1 MNNRKFFILLLFSV
15 FLSFNSFSQEWELR
29 KDSDG
34 IKVFTRDVKGSSIQ
48 EFRGEVVAKSNLS
61 TILSVIDNIADY
73 PKWMYKCSYAE
84 RLKKVSESSGYS
96 YSVLQQSWPVTDRD
110 ACTFYN
116 VTQDSVTF
124 VVTIS
129 IKGVSTYIP
138 EKPDRVRMPKIKG
151 SWQLIPVSKG
161 VTKIVYQIHSE
172 AGGEVPASLVN
183 MFVTNTPYNNL
194 LNLKKIVESPLYPKK
209 VMEHVKE
216 L

>member
-1 MNNRKFFILLLFSV
+1 MNHRKFFILFLFSV
-15 FLSFNSFSQEWELR
+15 LSSFNAFSQDWKLK

-34 IKVFTRDVKGSSIQ
+34 IKVYTRDVKGSSIQ

-61 TILSVIDNIADY
+61 TILYVIDNIADY

-84 RLKKVSESSGYS
+84 RLKKINEASGYA
-96 YSVLQQSWPVTDRD
+96 YSVLDQSWPVTDRD
-110 ACTFYN
+110 ACTFYY
-116 VTQDSVTF
+116 VTQDSNSL
-124 VVTIS
+124 VVTIN
-129 IKGVSTYIP
+129 IKGVCNYIP
-138 EKPDRVRMPKIKG
+138 EKPDRVRMPSIKG

-172 AGGEVPASLVN
+172 AGGEVPAALVN
-183 MFVTNTPYNNL
+183 MFVTNTPYYNL

>member
-1 MNNRKFFILLLFSV
+1 MNNRKFFTLLLFLV
-15 FLSFNSFSQEWELR
+15 FFSFNAFSQEWELK

-34 IKVFTRDVKGSSIQ
+34 IKVFTRDIKGSPIQ

-61 TILSVIDNIADY
+61 TILSVIDNISDY
-73 PKWMYKCSYAE
+73 PKWMYKCIYAE
-84 RLKKVSESSGYS
+84 RLKKISESSGYA

-110 ACTFYN
+110 ACTFYT
-116 VTQDSVTF
+116 VTQDSITK

-129 IKGVSTYIP
+129 IKGVSNYIP
-138 EKPDRVRMPKIKG
+138 EKPDKVRMPSIKG
-151 SWQLIPVSKG
+151 SWRLIPVSKG
-161 VTKIVYQIHSE
+161 VTKIVYQVHSD

-183 MFVTNTPYNNL
+183 MFVTNTPYYNL

-209 VMEHVKE
+209 VMENVKE

>member
-1 MNNRKFFILLLFSV
+1 MSTRKLFIPLFFLV
-15 FLSFNSFSQEWELR
+15 FFGFNAFSQDWKLK

-34 IKVFTRDVKGSSIQ
+34 IKVYTRDVKGSSIQ

-61 TILSVIDNIADY
+61 TILYVIDNIADY

-84 RLKKVSESSGYS
+84 RLKKINEASGYA
-96 YSVLQQSWPVTDRD
+96 YSVLDQSWPVTDRD
-110 ACTFYN
+110 ACTFYY
-116 VTQDSVTF
+116 VTQDSNSL
-124 VVTIS
+124 VVTIN
-129 IKGVSTYIP
+129 IKGVCNYIP
-138 EKPDRVRMPKIKG
+138 EKPDRVRMPSIKG

-172 AGGEVPASLVN
+172 AGGEVPAALVN
-183 MFVTNTPYNNL
+183 MFVTNTPYYNL
-194 LNLKKIVESPLYPKK
+194 LNLKKIVESPLYSKK